1 MKKSA
6 FLLVTSDSPSC
17 HLAIIALTLLEALH
31 RELHTRHPSA
41 RRDLILPA
49 GPSPSSPLGL
59 QGPVLPHAQQQG
71 LALLP
76 PSSFVD
82 LGIGSEQDYGWYSE
96 AFAYIPASGFLIFF
110 CTAFFL

>member
-31 RELHTRHPSA
+31 RELHTRDPSA

-49 GPSPSSPLGL
+49 GPSPSSPWGL

-71 LALLP
+71 PALP
-76 PSSFVD
+76 PASSFED
-82 LGIGSEQDYGWYSE
+82 LGRGSEQD
-96 AFAYIPASGFLIFF
+96 
-110 CTAFFL
+110 

>member
-1 MKKSA
+1 M
-6 FLLVTSDSPSC
+6 SDSPSC

-49 GPSPSSPLGL
+49 GPSPSSPFGL
-59 QGPVLPHAQQQG
+59 QGPVLPHAQQQEP
-71 LALLP
+71 AP
-76 PSSFVD
+76 PPTSSFED
-82 LGIGSEQDYGWYSE
+82 LGRGSEQDYGWYSE

>member
-31 RELHTRHPSA
+31 RELHTRDPSA

-49 GPSPSSPLGL
+49 GPSPSSPWGL

-71 LALLP
+71 PTL
-76 PSSFVD
+76 
-82 LGIGSEQDYGWYSE
+82 
-96 AFAYIPASGFLIFF
+96 PASLSLFQDLKNCRQEGGLVP
-110 CTAFFL
+110 AAGH

>member
-71 LALLP
+71 PALP
-76 PSSFVD
+76 PTSSFED
-82 LGIGSEQDYGWYSE
+82 LGRGSEQD
-96 AFAYIPASGFLIFF
+96 
-110 CTAFFL
+110 